1 HHHLHR
7 PLRRADPRPR
17 PSRHSGHPGRVHQP
31 PRHLPGAVMSRIR
44 KQLERGEVS
53 ELAIVVVV
61 ALFIMIGLV
70 VDGGAKMNAAVE
82 ASPTAQEAA
91 RVGAQPLESLPS
103 DTQAAQLSAAGA
115 AAAAQDYLTQA
126 GATGSVQVVDP
137 TTIEVTVTS

>member
-1 HHHLHR
+1 
-7 PLRRADPRPR
+7 
-17 PSRHSGHPGRVHQP
+17 
-31 PRHLPGAVMSRIR
+31 MSRIR

-70 VDGGAKMNAAVE
+70 VDGGAKMNAAAQ
-82 ASPTAQEAA
+82 ASSTAQEAA

-103 DTQAAQLSAAGA
+103 NTQDAQLSAADA

-126 GATGSVQVVDP
+126 SATGSVQVIDP
-137 TTIEVTVTS
+137 TTIEVTVTSSEDTVFLGILGIHSVSATHTASVDLIQGQTEVLP